1 MAEIIAGGLP
11 VSGKVIALVVIVGL
25 LAFVFIPQVQRIFL
39 PLLTPTEKIS
49 LPAGPQR
56 VSDSSGRE
64 VELIT
69 LLGFDSIPA
78 ILDPVLVSEREA
90 TEWMDGDEQVLGLSI
105 DGDSRAYPIKML
117 SRHEIVNDVVGGK
130 PVAVTW

>member
-1 MAEIIAGGLP
+1 MAEIVAGGLP

>member
-1 MAEIIAGGLP
+1 M
-11 VSGKVIALVVIVGL
+11 SGKVIALVVIVGL

>member
-64 VELIT
+64 VEFIT

>member
-1 MAEIIAGGLP
+1 M
-11 VSGKVIALVVIVGL
+11 SGKVIALVVIVGL

-39 PLLTPTEKIS
+39 PLLTPTEEIS